1 MQRIIQILT
10 RHFLAGLFIVLPIGV
25 IGWIIGSV
33 FGLLWK
39 LPYLLPTNLQPEN
52 IFFDHET
59 IIQLVNFVVTIAA
72 TLALAFAVSFVGWV
86 SKQYIGKKLLDVL
99 AEIISHIPVI
109 RSVYSALDQLLKTLA
124 SNDGGQF
131 SRVVY
136 VEYPRKGI
144 WALAFVTGPARG
156 PNVPEKHLNVYIPTT
171 PNPTSGFHLLVPE
184 NEVRESHL
192 SVEEAFKTIL
202 SLGLAQ
208 TELARSGSK

>member
-1 MQRIIQILT
+1 MQRIIQILK

-131 SRVVY
+131 SRV
-136 VEYPRKGI
+136 
-144 WALAFVTGPARG
+144 
-156 PNVPEKHLNVYIPTT
+156 
-171 PNPTSGFHLLVPE
+171 GFGRWPL
-184 NEVRESHL
+184 
-192 SVEEAFKTIL
+192 
-202 SLGLAQ
+202 
-208 TELARSGSK
+208 

>member
-1 MQRIIQILT
+1 MKRIIQILK

-39 LPYLLPTNLQPEN
+39 LPYLLPPNLQPEN
-52 IFFDHET
+52 MFFDHET
-59 IIQLVNFVVTIAA
+59 IIQVFNFVVAVVGTL
-72 TLALAFAVSFVGWV
+72 TLAFLVSFVGWV
-86 SKQYIGKKLLDVL
+86 SKQYIGKKFLELI
-99 AEIISHIPVI
+99 AEVISHIPVI

-124 SNDGGQF
+124 SGDGGQF

-136 VEYPRKGI
+136 IEYPRKGI

-184 NEVRESHL
+184 NEVRESNL
-192 SVEEAFKTIL
+192 SVEQAFKTIL

-208 TELARSGSK
+208 